1 MSAAKSALRI
11 FGVQAPPVSEAVRN
25 TPATERA
32 AVMARASK
40 SVKQASEL
48 LNQLTQELA
57 EGDLDLAD
65 LIVPN
70 R

>member
-1 MSAAKSALRI
+1 MPAAKSVLKI
-11 FGVQAPPVSEAVRN
+11 FGVQAPPVEEVPRDYGS
-25 TPATERA
+25 PARS
-32 AVMARASK
+32 AVMAKASR

-48 LNQLTQELA
+48 LNQVTQELA

-65 LIVPN
+65 LIVPT